1 MPKNPLPVAYS
12 SVLSVSIRNLAPT
25 TALVRVFPLPRAVT
39 HFYGAD
45 FERVYVDPDVERPA
59 TRLIRQHFASVA
71 DWRRAHDFHV
81 PTGRLYRTPGPVQIG
96 YVPEDDK
103 SFGMSFTRY
112 VSAADGG
119 AR

>member
-12 SVLSVSIRNLAPT
+12 SGLSESIRNLAPT
-25 TALVRVFPLPRAVT
+25 TAVVRIFPLPRAVT
-39 HFYGAD
+39 HFYEAD
-45 FERVYVDPDVERPA
+45 FERVYVGPDVERPA
-59 TRLIRQHFASVA
+59 TQLIRQHFASAA

-81 PTGRLYRTPGPVQIG
+81 PTGRLYRTPDPVQKG

-103 SFGMSFTRY
+103 SFGMSSTRY
-112 VSAADGG
+112 VSTAGGG